1 MCLSCDP
8 RELGR
13 VADAGRHGPPG
24 LRRPPAPLV
33 PPALRGCGPAAR
45 GVDHRERRAPR
56 VGVGGRG
63 GGVGRVGRLRVGRE
77 ERPRGGRV
85 GPRARRPAPLGAT
98 EPLEAGPQPAH
109 AGVAPAGQLGP
120 PLVEGRPV
128 NCFNPPGQRAA
139 HNHAASGNASSLA
152 TIASMRSKSASISS
166 RGCGSRSRGA
176 GDGGRGIPR
185 RTRLMRVAPPCGWRG
200 REGGTSRPRTCRG
213 TARRRRRRGT
223 SPSCRPTASRRAPPT
238 GRPSPRVR
246 AGCRGPS
253 ERSRRARRSRAPGT
267 ARARR
272 SAGRPPCALGR
283 PGPAPC
289 ARRSPATAM

>member
-1 MCLSCDP
+1 MRLSCDP
-8 RELGR
+8 RELGHVAGAAGQQLPR
-13 VADAGRHGPPG
+13 VGHALAQVPQRV
-24 LRRPPAPLV
+24 LRKH
-33 PPALRGCGPAAR
+33 GPAAR
-45 GVDHRERRAPR
+45 GVDHRGRRALR
-56 VGVGGRG
+56 VGVGCRR

-77 ERPRGGRV
+77 ERPRCGRV

-98 EPLEAGPQPAH
+98 EPLEAGPQPAR

-152 TIASMRSKSASISS
+152 TIAPVRSKSASISS
-166 RGCGSRSRGA
+166 QGCGSRSRGA

-213 TARRRRRRGT
+213 TARRRRRRGGV
-223 SPSCRPTASRRAPPT
+223 PSRRRAAP
-238 GRPSPRVR
+238 R
-246 AGCRGPS
+246 
-253 ERSRRARRSRAPGT
+253 
-267 ARARR
+267 
-272 SAGRPPCALGR
+272 
-283 PGPAPC
+283 PAPC
-289 ARRSPATAM
+289 ARSAIASGACWLPRSEREIAPSAT